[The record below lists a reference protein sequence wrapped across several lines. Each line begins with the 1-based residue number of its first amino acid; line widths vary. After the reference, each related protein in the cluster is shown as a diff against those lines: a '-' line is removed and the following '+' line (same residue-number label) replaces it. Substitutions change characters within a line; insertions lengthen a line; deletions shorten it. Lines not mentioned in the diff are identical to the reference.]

1 MPIPIPTLLAKTLV
15 LPALAAPL
23 LLAPAPAAGPC
34 RAPSVEADVRQ
45 TLLAYRRAR
54 QVGDS
59 AGAIAAFTPSAW
71 TVDQAERPVHSRFV
85 RLAGC
90 RGWCRPAP
98 LPQGYQVSVLT
109 ESARALAVETYGLS
123 EPVSPAARRHQRRCY
138 TAVSVLTCRQG
149 QWLINSQTVSEQLP
163 N

>member
-1 MPIPIPTLLAKTLV
+1 MAFPASSLLATVLV
-15 LPALAAPL
+15 LLALAAPL
-23 LLAPAPAAGPC
+23 LLAPAPATGPS

-59 AGAIAAFTPSAW
+59 AAAIAAFTPTAW
-71 TVDQAERPVHSRFV
+71 TVDQAEWPVHSRFV

-98 LPQGYQVSVLT
+98 LPQDYQVSVLT
-109 ESARALAVETYGLS
+109 DSARALAVETYCLS
-123 EPVSPAARRHQRRCY
+123 EPVSPAARRHRRRCY

-149 QWLINSQTVSEQLP
+149 QWLIDSQILSGQLP

>member
-1 MPIPIPTLLAKTLV
+1 MPFPTPFLLVLALA

-23 LLAPAPAAGPC
+23 LLGTPVAQEPSRLC
-34 RAPSVEADVRQ
+34 SVEADVQQ
-45 TLLAYRRAR
+45 TLLAYRHAR

-59 AGAIAAFTPSAW
+59 VAALTAFTPSAW
-71 TVDQAERPVHSRFV
+71 TVDQAEKPVHSRFV

-90 RGWCRPAP
+90 RGWCRPGP
-98 LPQGYQVSVLT
+98 LLQDYQVSVLSDST
-109 ESARALAVETYGLS
+109 RALAVETYCLS
-123 EPVSPAARRHQRRCY
+123 APVSGTARRHQRRCY

-149 QWLINSQTVSEQLP
+149 QWLIASHTLSGQLP